1 MKKEGSGDLKS
12 VTSSGSQNIK
22 GLWKR
27 AFQSLRKDKTDKDPV
42 KRKENGSQSTDPQT
56 PEGEVDPVYHLL
68 RCAASKSQTTA
79 MATTGIINTKT
90 NSKSKSLVTDA
101 SMPKTQLSKNT
112 TNRLDHS
119 TSYKNNTTPFY

>member
-1 MKKEGSGDLKS
+1 
-12 VTSSGSQNIK
+12 
-22 GLWKR
+22 
-27 AFQSLRKDKTDKDPV
+27 
-42 KRKENGSQSTDPQT
+42 
-56 PEGEVDPVYHLL
+56 
-68 RCAASKSQTTA
+68 